1 MMKHLKINFKQA
13 ALTFILVLMAFR
25 FAVPC
30 TSVIISGE
38 YTKDGRP
45 IMWKHRDTRTFDNK
59 LAYIGS
65 GKYSA
70 VALINS
76 EDEDAEKIWIGF
88 NSAGFAIMNTL
99 SYNVDGEEDENG
111 EFMKKALM
119 ECATVD
125 EFEKFIQNSSKPRKV
140 ASNFGVIDAEGG
152 AAYFETGEESYT
164 RFDADDKSLAPHGY
178 IVRTNY
184 SFDGEADEGAGYIRF
199 ETAEKL
205 FYRASAEGKLSTP
218 FILEEAMNSLENPMS
233 GINARKNMP
242 PENEERYLYFQ
253 DCINRF
259 TSTSSVVV
267 QGVKQDESPLLTTM
281 WSKVGF
287 PLTST
292 AIPVWLTEDGEL
304 PEVVTA
310 PGKENAEI
318 CEYALTLKDEAIPS
332 KRGSTKYYINASK
345 VFNADNTGIT
355 QKLMPLNKQIY
366 DKTTEKMEQWRS
378 GKEREDREKEIKDL
392 YNWYDKKVRETYADR
407 FDSIRHIQK
416 ER

>member
-38 YTKDGRP
+38 HTKDGRP

-164 RFDADDKSLAPHGY
+164 RFDA
-178 IVRTNY
+178 
-184 SFDGEADEGAGYIRF
+184 
-199 ETAEKL
+199 
-205 FYRASAEGKLSTP
+205 
-218 FILEEAMNSLENPMS
+218 
-233 GINARKNMP
+233 
-242 PENEERYLYFQ
+242 
-253 DCINRF
+253 
-259 TSTSSVVV
+259 
-267 QGVKQDESPLLTTM
+267 
-281 WSKVGF
+281 
-287 PLTST
+287 
-292 AIPVWLTEDGEL
+292 
-304 PEVVTA
+304 
-310 PGKENAEI
+310 
-318 CEYALTLKDEAIPS
+318 
-332 KRGSTKYYINASK
+332 SK

-378 GKEREDREKEIKDL
+378 GKEREEREKEIKDL
-392 YNWYDKKVRETYADR
+392 YNWYDKKVRETYADQ

-416 ER
+416 

>member
-1 MMKHLKINFKQA
+1 MKKSKFVLKKTAF
-13 ALTFILVLMAFR
+13 TFTLLLIAIH

-30 TSVIISGE
+30 TSVIISGK

-59 LAYIGS
+59 LVYINE
-65 GKYSA
+65 GKYHA
-70 VALINS
+70 IALINS
-76 EDEDAEKIWIGF
+76 EDEDSEKIWIGF
-88 NSAGFAIMNTL
+88 NSEGFAIMNTL
-99 SYNVDGEEDENG
+99 SYNVEGEADENG
-111 EFMKKALM
+111 GFMREALT

-125 EFEKFIQNSSKPRKV
+125 EFEKFIKKSKKPRKV
-140 ASNFGVIDAEGG
+140 ASNFGVIDAKGG

-164 RFDADDKSLAPHGY
+164 RFDADDKSVAPHGY

-184 SFDGEADEGAGYIRF
+184 SFDGEADKGAGYIRF

-205 FYRASAEGKLSTP
+205 FYRASAEDKLSIP

-233 GINARKNMP
+233 GINARENLP
-242 PENEERYLYFQ
+242 PQQKDRYFYFQ

-292 AIPVWLTEDGEL
+292 AIPVWLTESGEL

-310 PGKENAEI
+310 PGKDNAEI
-318 CEYALTLKDEAIPS
+318 CDYALTLKDKAIPS
-332 KRGSTKYYINASK
+332 KRGSTKYYINATK
-345 VFNADNTGIT
+345 VFNSGNTGIT
-355 QKLMPLNKQIY
+355 QQLMPLNRDIY
-366 DKTTEKMEQWRS
+366 KKSTEKMNQWRND
-378 GKEREDREKEIKDL
+378 KTKDEREDEIKEL
-392 YNWYDKKVRETYADR
+392 YNWFDKKIRDTYTDL
-407 FDSIRHIQK
+407 FESINN
-416 ER
+416 